1 MAEPRRY
8 AKERT
13 TVALDPGGA
22 AVTPGTGVLTM
33 LRAANLNVHLYI
45 DEDTDGTTYVQAHM
59 VRHDRQ
65 LLAQS
70 KIVLPPQ
77 DQHAEPRDDW
87 QIAADALSD
96 LAQKLMHIPR
106 QRAAQA

>member
-1 MAEPRRY
+1 
-8 AKERT
+8 
-13 TVALDPGGA
+13 
-22 AVTPGTGVLTM
+22 M
-33 LRAANLNVHLYI
+33 LEAANLNVHLYI
-45 DEDTDGTTYVQAHM
+45 DEDDDGTTYVQAQM

-70 KIVLPPQ
+70 NIVLPPQ

-96 LAQKLMHIPR
+96 WRRNLWISHFRPCPRSGQRTVDLWRFRADRPGLAG
-106 QRAAQA
+106 